1 MHITYVII
9 IIEYANPVG
18 FINTVVILLHMVL
31 EGTPVLSTIAF
42 FFRSNHSSSSN
53 YSQKCYPLIISL
65 SVSNMSYLDHTS
77 TDTIMKSI
85 ALLKV
90 YWLPKNPS

>member
-42 FFRSNHSSSSN
+42 FSGRTTALPQIIHRNVIHLS
-53 YSQKCYPLIISL
+53 YPCQCPICP
-65 SVSNMSYLDHTS
+65 T
-77 TDTIMKSI
+77 
-85 ALLKV
+85 
-90 YWLPKNPS
+90 